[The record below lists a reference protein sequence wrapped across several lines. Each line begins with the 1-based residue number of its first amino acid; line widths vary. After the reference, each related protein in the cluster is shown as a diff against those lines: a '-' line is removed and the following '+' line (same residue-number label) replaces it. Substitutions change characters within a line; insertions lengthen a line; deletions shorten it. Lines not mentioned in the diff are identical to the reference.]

1 MTSMLP
7 MAPTTPLLELVD
19 VHRTYP
25 VGESTVNALRG
36 VSLEIREG
44 EFVAIMGSS
53 GSGKSSLLHIL
64 GLLDNPDR
72 GEYRI
77 LGRNVN
83 ALPEDGQAGL
93 RNHVAGFVFQQFH
106 LLKRM
111 SIVDNV
117 RLPHIYSGLK
127 GDFRHEAL
135 ESLKKVG
142 LMHRLDHTP
151 GQLSGG
157 EQQRVAIARALIGN
171 PMILFADEPTGN
183 LDSRNSLEIMK
194 ILEELHREG
203 RTIVMVTHED
213 EIAAYADRVITMRD
227 GLVVSDQ
234 RRDRVCLPAG
244 PSVPLTLDPHAMMD
258 ASRNLSVWQDGR
270 FIGFVQQAF
279 QSIFANKVR
288 SLLSVL
294 GILVGVAS
302 VIAMMALGEGAKV
315 SIEEELKSMGSNLI
329 SVRGGS
335 ARVRGAAQGD
345 GAVARFTFKDV
356 KDISRM
362 HSLVK
367 GAAGTV
373 NGSGQIVFGNRN
385 WSTTLDGVGYE
396 YGSMRAFVPSIGRW
410 FTRDEIRKREK
421 VAVIGV
427 TVARELFG
435 NNNPIG
441 HTVKI
446 NRINFKVIGIA
457 PAKGF
462 STHRDQDDVV
472 LVPVTTAMYR
482 VLGRDYL
489 NSIYVE
495 VRSAEGID
503 GAKEAVSDLIVKNH
517 RLREGD
523 DSFNIRDMTE
533 IQEMLSS
540 TTRTMSMLLGAIAAI
555 SLLVGGIGIMNI
567 MLVSVTERTREI
579 GLRKAIGARREDI
592 MLQFLVESVGLT
604 LSGGIIGIIAG
615 IGISA
620 LLAVFAGWAVKT
632 SIVSIV
638 LATFFSAITGIFFGL
653 WPARKAA
660 ELRPVEALRY
670 E

>member
-1 MTSMLP
+1 M
-7 MAPTTPLLELVD
+7 
-19 VHRTYP
+19 
-25 VGESTVNALRG
+25 
-36 VSLEIREG
+36 
-44 EFVAIMGSS
+44 
-53 GSGKSSLLHIL
+53 
-64 GLLDNPDR
+64 
-72 GEYRI
+72 
-77 LGRNVN
+77 
-83 ALPEDGQAGL
+83 
-93 RNHVAGFVFQQFH
+93 
-106 LLKRM
+106 
-111 SIVDNV
+111 
-117 RLPHIYSGLK
+117 
-127 GDFRHEAL
+127 
-135 ESLKKVG
+135 
-142 LMHRLDHTP
+142 
-151 GQLSGG
+151 
-157 EQQRVAIARALIGN
+157 
-171 PMILFADEPTGN
+171 
-183 LDSRNSLEIMK
+183 
-194 ILEELHREG
+194 
-203 RTIVMVTHED
+203 
-213 EIAAYADRVITMRD
+213 
-227 GLVVSDQ
+227 
-234 RRDRVCLPAG
+234 
-244 PSVPLTLDPHAMMD
+244 
-258 ASRNLSVWQDGR
+258 
-270 FIGFVQQAF
+270 
-279 QSIFANKVR
+279 
-288 SLLSVL
+288 L

-315 SIEEELKSMGSNLI
+315 SIQEELKSMGSNLI

-335 ARVRGAAQGD
+335 AKVRGAARGD

-356 KDISRM
+356 KDISRL

-367 GAAGTV
+367 AAAGTV

-396 YGSMRAFVPSIGRW
+396 YGAMRAFIPSVGRW

-421 VAVIGV
+421 VAVIGI

-435 NNNPIG
+435 SRNPLG

-446 NRINFKVIGIA
+446 NRINFKIIGIA

-472 LVPVTTAMYR
+472 LIPVTTAMYR
-482 VLGRDYL
+482 VLGKDYL

-503 GAKEAVSDLIVKNH
+503 DAKQAVADLIVKNH
-517 RLREGD
+517 RLRDGD

-533 IQEMLSS
+533 IQEMLES
-540 TTRTMSMLLGAIAAI
+540 TTNTMSMLLGAIAAI

-592 MLQFLVESVGLT
+592 MLQFLVESVALT
-604 LSGGIIGIIAG
+604 LSGGIIGIIGG

-632 SIVSIV
+632 SMLSIV
-638 LATFFSAITGIFFGL
+638 LATFFSALTGMFFGL